1 MRGREFLMKDAYSFH
16 VDRADCER
24 EYRRMA
30 EAYHRIFERC
40 GLQFRPVEA
49 ATGTIGGSLSHE
61 FHVLAESGEDALVS
75 CTRCNYAANVEKGEI
90 RPPASPAPASSRPLR
105 KVPTPDQ
112 RTVEEVSSALGVP
125 ADRFIKTLLFVTDGG
140 ETIAALVRGDH
151 GLSEAKLVSA
161 LGVQSVA
168 MADAATVE
176 KATGAAVGF
185 AGPIGLQVRTVA
197 DYAVAAVQHAICG
210 ANETGAHLV
219 DVDPTRDLSKLI
231 YADLRN
237 AVPGDACA
245 RCEDGVYGGHRGIE
259 VGHVFYLGTRYSKAM
274 GAAYLDADGKEQ
286 PLEMGCYGIGITRT
300 AAAAIEQNHD
310 QHGMIWPLPIAPA
323 HVHLAIVNSKEAK
336 HRELGE
342 SRG

>member
-1 MRGREFLMKDAYSFH
+1 
-16 VDRADCER
+16 
-24 EYRRMA
+24 
-30 EAYHRIFERC
+30 
-40 GLQFRPVEA
+40 
-49 ATGTIGGSLSHE
+49 
-61 FHVLAESGEDALVS
+61 
-75 CTRCNYAANVEKGEI
+75 
-90 RPPASPAPASSRPLR
+90 
-105 KVPTPDQ
+105 
-112 RTVEEVSSALGVP
+112 
-125 ADRFIKTLLFVTDGG
+125 
-140 ETIAALVRGDH
+140 
-151 GLSEAKLVSA
+151 
-161 LGVQSVA
+161 

-323 HVHLAIVNSKEAK
+323 HVHLAIVHSKEAK
-336 HRELGE
+336 QRELGE
-342 SRG
+342 SLYRDLQQAGVEVLLDDREERPGVKFKDADLIGIPLRVTAGGKGLERGVVELKPRRGAETFEVSVGDAAGKIIDWVRDSGTS